1 MGMLFQNIFQNIF
14 HSLNA
19 RISIVI
25 LLISFGA
32 YGILRI
38 VTNYLYLY
46 GTHNKQVKANE
57 TWLQFVNHPDYN
69 KALETMPTD
78 LQNLVSYMVDLSNNT
93 IVWYNIVSDA
103 RLQIILG
110 VFLVLS
116 PILVLL
122 TIVIN
127 RYIAAPM
134 QKLKTITRSL
144 AQGDFAAR
152 TDLSQRHWDRYSM
165 ILAED
170 FNTMAG
176 SLENLEHERRAMIS
190 DIAHELRT
198 PITAMQLQLE
208 AVQDG
213 IEPLNT
219 ELIDAL
225 YGETELLSSLI
236 VDLRT
241 LSLAEAREL
250 SLDKQSFD
258 LHQFIERVVTR
269 FYASAQKKGIQLS
282 IEGTEDTH
290 LYADAERINQVLNN
304 LMSNAIRYTP
314 ENGTVSLE
322 VISNPEGVTINVINS
337 GTPLPEEELAQ
348 LFNRFYRS
356 GQGKVRA
363 EGGSGLG
370 LAIVKALTEL
380 HGGIV
385 HAQNY
390 GVDKIKFSVQLP
402 QNYS

>member
-1 MGMLFQNIFQNIF
+1 MGINFQNIFR
-14 HSLNA
+14 SLNL
-19 RISIVI
+19 RLSFVI
-25 LLISFGA
+25 LFISFGA

-46 GTHNKQVKANE
+46 GTHNRQVMANE

-69 KALETMPTD
+69 KALETMPDD
-78 LQNLVSYMVDLSNNT
+78 LQNLVSYMINLSNNT
-93 IVWYNIVSDA
+93 IIWYEFVVGI
-103 RLQIILG
+103 RLQSVII
-110 VFLVLS
+110 VFLLLA
-116 PILVLL
+116 PILFLL
-122 TIVIN
+122 TKFIN

-134 QKLKTITRSL
+134 QKLTAITKSL
-144 AQGDFAAR
+144 AKGNFAAR
-152 TDLSQRHWDRYSM
+152 TDLNQRHWDHYSM

-176 SLENLEHERRAMIS
+176 SLETLEHERRAMIS

-213 IEPLNT
+213 IEALNP

-241 LSLAEAREL
+241 LSLAEAQEL

-258 LHQFIERVVTR
+258 LHTFIEKVVAR
-269 FYASAQKKGIQLS
+269 FYASAQKKNLQLS
-282 IEGTEDTH
+282 IKGTEDVH

-304 LMSNAIRYTP
+304 LMSNALRYTP
-314 ENGTVSLE
+314 EGGTVGLE
-322 VISNPEGVTINVINS
+322 VETTPEGVTINVINS
-337 GTPLPEEELAQ
+337 SKALPEEELAQ

-370 LAIVKALTEL
+370 LAIAKALTEL

-385 HAQNY
+385 NAQNHRRN
-390 GVDKIKFSVQLP
+390 GESAIRFSVQLP
-402 QNYS
+402 QNYG